1 MTKISVDK
9 ESPVT
14 DDGHKLINGS
24 EAALRAVYSAD
35 ECFTFTADE
44 LLDDKVAFF
53 VARKNGD
60 AMGCVALVDEG
71 SYGEV
76 KRLYVPDHARGLG
89 IAKVLMAHLEAQAK
103 AQGFGHVKLE
113 TGDKLAAAVALYKS
127 LGYTICGKFGPYEED
142 PVSLFMEKAL

>member
-1 MTKISVDK
+1 MTQIYVSQ

-14 DDGHKLINGS
+14 DDGHRLINGS

-53 VARKNGD
+53 VARKAGK
-60 AMGCVALVDEG
+60 AMGCVALVNEG
-71 SYGEV
+71 AYGEV

-89 IAKVLMAHLEAQAK
+89 MAKILMAHLEAQAK
-103 AQGFGHVKLE
+103 AQGLQSVK
-113 TGDKLAAAVALYKS
+113 TGN
-127 LGYTICGKFGPYEED
+127 G
-142 PVSLFMEKAL
+142 

>member
-1 MTKISVDK
+1 MTQIYVSQ

-14 DDGHKLINGS
+14 DDGHRLINGS

-53 VARKNGD
+53 VARKAGK
-60 AMGCVALVDEG
+60 AMGCVALVNEG
-71 SYGEV
+71 AYGEV

-89 IAKVLMAHLEAQAK
+89 MAKILMAHLEAQAK
-103 AQGFGHVKLE
+103 AQGLQSVKLE
-113 TGDKLAAAVALYKS
+113 TGDKLAAAVTLYKS
-127 LGYTICGKFGPYEED
+127 LGYTVCEKFGPYADD
-142 PVSLFMEKAL
+142 PVSLFMQKAL

>member
-1 MTKISVDK
+1 MSEIRITL

-24 EAALRAVYSAD
+24 EVALRAVYTAD

-44 LLDDKVAFF
+44 LLDDKVCFY
-53 VARKNGD
+53 VARKGGK
-60 AMGCVALVDEG
+60 AMGCVALVNEG
-71 SYGEV
+71 AYGEV

-89 IAKVLMAHLEAQAK
+89 IAKILMAHLETQAK
-103 AQGFGHVKLE
+103 AQGFAHVKLE

-127 LGYTICGKFGPYEED
+127 LGYNVCGKFGPYEED
-142 PVSLFMEKAL
+142 PVSLFMEKVL